1 MTKLEERYWELREAM
16 DRAEDRRDHNAY
28 IEAEEEYIHL
38 CTSILEEIMEEHSD
52 VLKRLKN
59 IWKRVDKNAS
69 MVYNKDTVKEI
80 KGNKK
85 WNIIVQFIQINMIK
99 KSKTLYKKIKG
110 FLEI

>member
-38 CTSILEEIMEEHSD
+38 CISILEEIMEEHSD

-59 IWKRVDKNAS
+59 I
-69 MVYNKDTVKEI
+69 
-80 KGNKK
+80 
-85 WNIIVQFIQINMIK
+85 
-99 KSKTLYKKIKG
+99 
-110 FLEI
+110 